1 MAKNQPHSVSY
12 DIHSSST
19 IKSAQ
24 DLQAST
30 IKNKDKYISKK
41 FKGLLRK
48 VRKYFSF
55 NHATYKT
62 VLTLGYK
69 CVTALH
75 VLLTYSHIFRVILHN
90 LIPNL
95 SVKENL
101 NESTSATDHI

>member
-41 FKGLLRK
+41 FKGLLQK

-75 VLLTYSHIFRVILHN
+75 VLLTYTPHISCYFAQFNSKSQCKGKL
-90 LIPNL
+90 
-95 SVKENL
+95 K
-101 NESTSATDHI
+101 